1 MRKSLAERQ
10 VEMKSRI
17 TAPPRQKPS
26 REELDSAPVN
36 ESDSKRDIKGRF
48 RPGFAP
54 ERRPRLK
61 VGAAFNRVSDTLQDL
76 MSRGLA
82 GEICHELL
90 GIVRDRK
97 IRAPQRLAAIETLLA
112 GLC

>member
-61 VGAAFNRVSDTLQDL
+61 VGAALNRVSDTLQDL